1 MVEPSFWAGKTVLL
15 TGHTGFKGSWLS
27 LWLQDMGANVIGY
40 ALAAPTN
47 PSLFEAANVA
57 EGMVSIEADIR
68 DFSALSSVFEQYRPE
83 IVIHMAAQPLVRY
96 SYANPIETYSTNVMG
111 TVHLLEA
118 ARQTGSMRAIVNVTS
133 DKCYENREWAWGY
146 RENEPMGGYDPYSN
160 SKGCAE
166 LVASAY
172 RSSYF
177 NSHNFAELSSVFE
190 QYQPEIVIHMAAQ
203 PLVRYSYAN
212 PIETYSTNVMG
223 TVHLLEAARQTGSMR
238 AIVNVTSDKCY
249 ENREWAWG
257 YRENEAMGGYDP
269 YSNSKGCAELV
280 ASAYRSSYFNSHNF
294 AEHQVALASARAGN
308 VIGGGDWAEDRLIPD
323 IMRAIMQGKPVHI
336 RNPHAI
342 RPWQHVLEP
351 LSGYLLLAQK
361 LYQEGAVFAEGWNFG
376 PNDDDAKPVQWI
388 VERLTEAWGEGA
400 SWQLD
405 QGDHP
410 HEAHYLKL
418 DCSKAKSRLDWQ
430 PRWNLDVTL
439 GKIVTWHKA
448 YKEKMQMREITLKQI
463 ADFQSNKGA

>member
-1 MVEPSFWAGKTVLL
+1 MVEQSFWVGKVVLL

-27 LWLQDMGANVIGY
+27 LWLQSMGAKVIGY

-47 PSLFEAANVA
+47 PSLFVAANIA
-57 EGMVSIEADIR
+57 EDMVSIESDIR
-68 DFSALSSVFEQYRPE
+68 DFAALSTAFEKYQPE

-118 ARQTGSMRAIVNVTS
+118 ARLTNSVRAIVNVTS

-177 NSHNFAELSSVFE
+177 NVDNFTD
-190 QYQPEIVIHMAAQ
+190 H
-203 PLVRYSYAN
+203 
-212 PIETYSTNVMG
+212 G
-223 TVHLLEAARQTGSMR
+223 
-238 AIVNVTSDKCY
+238 
-249 ENREWAWG
+249 
-257 YRENEAMGGYDP
+257 
-269 YSNSKGCAELV
+269 
-280 ASAYRSSYFNSHNF
+280 
-294 AEHQVALASARAGN
+294 VALASARAGN

-323 IMRAIMQGKPVHI
+323 IMRAITQGKPVNI
-336 RNPHAI
+336 RNPQSI

-351 LSGYLLLAQK
+351 LSGYLMLAQK
-361 LYQEGAVFAEGWNFG
+361 LYEEGSVYAEGWNFG
-376 PNDDDAKPVQWI
+376 PNDEDAKPVQWI
-388 VERLTEAWGEGA
+388 VERLTKFWGDGA

-405 QGDHP
+405 GGDHP

-418 DCSKAKSRLDWQ
+418 DCSKAKARLNWQSRWHLDETLGRIADWQ
-430 PRWNLDVTL
+430 KKYQQGADMKAVTL
-439 GKIVTWHKA
+439 EQINL
-448 YKEKMQMREITLKQI
+448 YLKG
-463 ADFQSNKGA
+463 SEHE